1 MRRRAGEG
9 ERRNLG
15 EPVAVDTAVWLPEG
29 RDTKRLREER
39 REIAGGGGVCGG
51 QGKSFWRGRREGEYI
66 YIV

>member
-39 REIAGGGGVCGG
+39 REIARGVSGG
-51 QGKSFWRGRREGEYI
+51 
-66 YIV
+66 